1 MDHVNL
7 GRTGLRVSRLC
18 LGTMTFGSTAWRG
31 WVLPEAASRPFIQR
45 ALDAG
50 INFFDTADMYSRGV
64 SEEIVGR
71 ALADFTTR
79 DQVVIATKAF
89 FPMGDG
95 PNDRGLSRKH
105 LFDAIDAS
113 LRRLGTDYVDLYQ
126 IHRFDPHTP
135 IEETLEALNDIVR
148 AGKAR
153 YIGASSMFAWQFAQM
168 LQVSDRRGWA
178 RFVSMQ
184 NHYNL
189 VYREE
194 EREML
199 PLCRAEGIGVIPWS
213 PLARGF
219 LAGNRDRPAA
229 SDTPKGGETLRA
241 RLDEYAHG
249 LYYAES
255 DFQVVDRVVE
265 LARRR
270 GVTAA
275 QIALAWILRQPG
287 VTAPIV
293 GVTKMEHLEAAI
305 AATDITLD
313 EDECVHSRSPTCH
326 TPCWGISRRPLLF
339 QPVAPVRRREQHA
352 PATVPGPGSRGG
364 STPGHDR
371 PQDAGCPGVDG
382 GPRRRLSDVL
392 HEQSAFPTC
401 AGCTNSSHGAPH
413 VSHRGR
419 CRSSRRS

>member
-1 MDHVNL
+1 MEFVNL

-18 LGTMTFGSTAWRG
+18 LGTMTFGSTAWRP
-31 WVLPEAASRPFIQR
+31 WILPEDASRPFIRR

-71 ALADFTTR
+71 ALNDFTTR
-79 DQVVIATKAF
+79 DQAVIATKAF

-135 IEETLEALNDIVR
+135 IEETLEALDAIVR

-153 YIGASSMFAWQFAQM
+153 YIGASSMYAWQFAQM
-168 LQVSDRRGWA
+168 LQVSERHGWA

-219 LAGNRDRPAA
+219 LAGNRERATG
-229 SDTPKGGETLRA
+229 SEEKKGGDTLRA
-241 RLDEYAHG
+241 QTDEYARS
-249 LYYAES
+249 LYYADA
-255 DFQVVDRVVE
+255 DFRVVDRVVE
-265 LARRR
+265 LARRH
-270 GVTAA
+270 GVTPA

-287 VTAPIV
+287 VTAPII
-293 GVTKMEHLEAAI
+293 GVTKIEQ
-305 AATDITLD
+305 LD
-313 EDECVHSRSPTCH
+313 EA
-326 TPCWGISRRPLLF
+326 
-339 QPVAPVRRREQHA
+339 VAA
-352 PATVPGPGSRGG
+352 
-364 STPGHDR
+364 
-371 PQDAGCPGVDG
+371 VDVALDG
-382 GPRRRLSDVL
+382 DDCRRLEEPYVPHPVL
-392 HEQSAFPTC
+392 GHQ
-401 AGCTNSSHGAPH
+401 
-413 VSHRGR
+413 
-419 CRSSRRS
+419 